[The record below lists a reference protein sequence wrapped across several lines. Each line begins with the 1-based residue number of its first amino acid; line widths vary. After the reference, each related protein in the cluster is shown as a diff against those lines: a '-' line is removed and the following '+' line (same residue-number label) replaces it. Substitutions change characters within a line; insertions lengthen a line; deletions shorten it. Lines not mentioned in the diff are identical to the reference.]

1 MKKTWLFVFVF
12 SLAILAGCSQ
22 KEKSGVDVIAEV
34 DKTPITKDEFL
45 KEMGRIPDWA
55 KEQFKGKEGKDK
67 FLDELVKRELIYQ
80 DAKKMG
86 LDKDK
91 EYLDKIKEFEKM
103 TLVALILKKEVE
115 DKSKVD
121 DTDVKGFYDKNA
133 DKFTIGT
140 TIKASHILVDT
151 EDLAKKTFAR
161 IKKGERFADLAK
173 SLSKDTGSAQKGGDL
188 GYFAHGQ
195 MVPEFEQAVLK
206 LKPGEVSEPVKTR
219 FGYHIIQL
227 TDIKKGETASFEQSK
242 ESIQKQLLAEK
253 KRELFEKYIEGLKNK
268 YKVSKNDKAL
278 EAITIPA
285 ESAGGQ
291 KPAQHP

>member
-45 KEMGRIPDWA
+45 KEISRIPDWA

-91 EYLDKIKEFEKM
+91 EYLEKIKEFEKM
-103 TLVALILKKEVE
+103 TLVSLILKKEVE

-121 DTDVKGFYDKNA
+121 DADVKSFYEKNA

-140 TIKASHILVDT
+140 TIKAGHILVDT
-151 EDLAKKTFAR
+151 EDQAKKIYAR

-206 LKPGEVSEPVKTR
+206 LKPGEVSGPVKTR

-253 KRELFEKYIEGLKNK
+253 KRELFEKYIEGLKSK